1 LISGLIS
8 DNEKLGCA
16 WESNPVIEQSS
27 SFSNGRLEDIG
38 DSDLL
43 RKEKDKRTVL
53 KFIFLLNQQL
63 LLFF

>member
-1 LISGLIS
+1 MSVLMSGLIS

-27 SFSNGRLEDIG
+27 SFNNGRLEDIG

-43 RKEKDKRTVL
+43 KR
-53 KFIFLLNQQL
+53 
-63 LLFF
+63 